1 MEPTA
6 GFSLVSAATGV
17 ADLDGVAA
25 WGEGATPVGVVAAGA
40 AAACRG
46 LRRRCVEPAI
56 ATVAFN
62 EPAPSMR
69 RALRFLARA
78 GSATMSRSRA
88 SVRRPSENPVRA
100 TCTYHP
106 LAARA
111 AACSCGRREV
121 VMPPRRRSTTL
132 SNRDVGRATA
142 VSNPPRGKTNVIP
155 LRLLNETFI
164 FVRRAVSKKGNFSG
178 KVYPVHIPIFVTRR
192 AVGYWIRDLQ
202 RRCDARAT
210 RHRSSTAA
218 IHPLSRGG
226 ETDLRRVPAVTHS
239 ATARRTARASV
250 ASSRARAKEQSARAP
265 SLLLARIRPRGF
277 VVCASLARDRWR
289 AVGG

>member
-1 MEPTA
+1 MVGGRSGSFARVSRGDGARVREARARGDAASPRAENEEGNLTEFGVEPTA

-62 EPAPSMR
+62 EPSPSMR

-88 SVRRPSENPVRA
+88 SVRRPSANPVRA

-121 VMPPRRRSTTL
+121 VMPPPPWVHDPFKSRRWSSNSCFEPSERENERHSPPPPGTKRS
-132 SNRDVGRATA
+132 
-142 VSNPPRGKTNVIP
+142 VSYGVQSR
-155 LRLLNETFI
+155 
-164 FVRRAVSKKGNFSG
+164 KKGISLEKCTRCTFQFS
-178 KVYPVHIPIFVTRR
+178 
-192 AVGYWIRDLQ
+192 
-202 RRCDARAT
+202 
-210 RHRSSTAA
+210 
-218 IHPLSRGG
+218 
-226 ETDLRRVPAVTHS
+226 
-239 ATARRTARASV
+239 
-250 ASSRARAKEQSARAP
+250 
-265 SLLLARIRPRGF
+265 
-277 VVCASLARDRWR
+277 
-289 AVGG
+289 

>member
-1 MEPTA
+1 M
-6 GFSLVSAATGV
+6 VSAATGV

-88 SVRRPSENPVRA
+88 SVRRPSANPVRA

-155 LRLLNETFI
+155 LRLLERN
-164 FVRRAVSKKGNFSG
+164 
-178 KVYPVHIPIFVTRR
+178 VHF
-192 AVGYWIRDLQ
+192 
-202 RRCDARAT
+202 
-210 RHRSSTAA
+210 
-218 IHPLSRGG
+218 
-226 ETDLRRVPAVTHS
+226 
-239 ATARRTARASV
+239 RTARSLEKREFLWKSV
-250 ASSRARAKEQSARAP
+250 PGTRSNFRDTARG
-265 SLLLARIRPRGF
+265 RILDSGSPT
-277 VVCASLARDRWR
+277 AM
-289 AVGG
+289 